1 MFAESLLET
10 SWAQRSRRG
19 WMTATSFGLQ
29 AIVIGVLLTIPLLQ
43 TVGLP
48 PGRIL
53 PTPISWGAPPP
64 PAQPPHHEHVT
75 TLNQS
80 NMSGRSLI
88 TPPSIPRHVAEIVET
103 TAPPQVNYN
112 NGRGVEGGTGE
123 GSPDGV
129 WKSIVESGRPVI
141 ALPVQPPPT
150 RQFRPSSLLQG
161 SLIRRVEPV
170 YPPLARAARIQGP
183 VLLDAVISKDGTM
196 QNLQL
201 ISGHPMLVSAAI
213 AAVSQWRYRPYILN
227 GEAIEVETRIT
238 VNFVLGN

>member
-48 PGRIL
+48 LARTVSTPVILGRRDPGPAPIPDHARSGGVQIVPYSGRIMAPGHVPGRVYRGPDL
-53 PTPISWGAPPP
+53 SSTGPIG
-64 PAQPPHHEHVT
+64 
-75 TLNQS
+75 
-80 NMSGRSLI
+80 
-88 TPPSIPRHVAEIVET
+88 PSIGSDIGIPFDPSGIRLPIA
-103 TAPPQVNYN
+103 
-112 NGRGVEGGTGE
+112 GTH
-123 GSPDGV
+123 PV
-129 WKSIVESGRPVI
+129 MPVI
-141 ALPVQPPPT
+141 AQPVKPT
-150 RQFRPSSLLQG
+150 FRPSSLLQG

-183 VLLDAVISKDGTM
+183 VLLDAIISKDGTM